1 MKLIKTGLLV
11 AGWFITL
18 QSFAQ
23 TKVANYY
30 YNKAGTDQ
38 YEHFSFWVRNGQRA
52 DITYAYGKDRKE
64 ARLAFLGKDIV
75 KGMPAF
81 KVQFPNGT
89 LLYLIPNGTSLN
101 VTADKNRLPKLFTW
115 EYEGPVNG
123 IGTFCNVCAQDRNE
137 AIQLVRRYYLQ

>member
-1 MKLIKTGLLV
+1 MNPIRKWLFAAGCLLAV
-11 AGWFITL
+11 
-18 QSFAQ
+18 QSVAQ

-38 YEHFSFWVRNGQRA
+38 YEHISLWVRNGQRA
-52 DITYAYGKDRKE
+52 DISYAYGKDRKE
-64 ARLAFLGKDIV
+64 VRLAFLGKDIV

-81 KVQFPNGT
+81 TVRFPNGSQ
-89 LLYLIPNGTSLN
+89 LYLIPNGSSLN

-123 IGTFCNVCAQDRNE
+123 IGTFCSVCAQDGRE
-137 AIQLVRRYYLQ
+137 AMQLVRQYYLR